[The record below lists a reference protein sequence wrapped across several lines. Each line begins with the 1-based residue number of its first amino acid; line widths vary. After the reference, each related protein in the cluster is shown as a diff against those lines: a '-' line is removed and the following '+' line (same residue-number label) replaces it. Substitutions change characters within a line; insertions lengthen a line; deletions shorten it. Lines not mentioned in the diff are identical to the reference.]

1 MVLKLNS
8 VLSNNKYLFLLIPLS
23 SVFYFLSLPP
33 FSVSPLYLVSFIIIF
48 YCYLSNKNF
57 NLKFLYLFFL
67 LNYFI
72 SLIWISKSFQ
82 TGGIIYTLLGFV
94 MVFLLSN
101 VLASLN
107 VITIGFLN
115 AIIKKIN
122 LKIIFIPL
130 SLTLVAIIKEFILGG
145 FPWNP
150 SSIIWVNNL
159 FILKIIQFIGIY
171 GFGIITH
178 LIVALCLYALLNKNK
193 IIISLSTIFFCGLY
207 GLQFLPINSYDDKTL
222 TEKFDFLSILI
233 IQPNIKNSLIYS
245 SSIEN
250 LEIYEKLTREG
261 LQNFPK
267 SDLIIWPEGSL
278 NIDLNNRKIILK
290 RIGNLLLGHQKIILG
305 ANAIEDHKL
314 FNRMYLIGSNGDVEQ
329 YYDKQKL
336 VLFGEY
342 LPFNSLGISKFLNM
356 GLGFSKGERDN
367 DIKLYKNFLA
377 SSMICYESIFDSSRI
392 KNNLCNTDFI
402 IQISND
408 SWFGNHFGPIQHF
421 KNSLLRSVEQ
431 KKILVRSTPSGISS
445 VVNFNGEII
454 QKIDNNKSGFISAN
468 ISKSSFNKKCKPFL
482 IITIIFLLLIYI
494 CGIFYDRIRG

>member
-178 LIVALCLYALLNKNK
+178 LIVALCLYALLNKN
-193 IIISLSTIFFCGLY
+193 TITK
-207 GLQFLPINSYDDKTL
+207 P
-222 TEKFDFLSILI
+222 
-233 IQPNIKNSLIYS
+233 
-245 SSIEN
+245 
-250 LEIYEKLTREG
+250 
-261 LQNFPK
+261 
-267 SDLIIWPEGSL
+267 
-278 NIDLNNRKIILK
+278 
-290 RIGNLLLGHQKIILG
+290 
-305 ANAIEDHKL
+305 
-314 FNRMYLIGSNGDVEQ
+314 
-329 YYDKQKL
+329 
-336 VLFGEY
+336 
-342 LPFNSLGISKFLNM
+342 
-356 GLGFSKGERDN
+356 
-367 DIKLYKNFLA
+367 
-377 SSMICYESIFDSSRI
+377 SR
-392 KNNLCNTDFI
+392 
-402 IQISND
+402 
-408 SWFGNHFGPIQHF
+408 
-421 KNSLLRSVEQ
+421 V
-431 KKILVRSTPSGISS
+431 
-445 VVNFNGEII
+445 
-454 QKIDNNKSGFISAN
+454 
-468 ISKSSFNKKCKPFL
+468 
-482 IITIIFLLLIYI
+482 
-494 CGIFYDRIRG
+494 